1 VHLENYGSV
10 REAVAAGLVDR
21 VRIANPDH
29 RRARV
34 ALLRIS
40 ERGLRVLATQGK
52 LPGRD
57 VIPFRRPDPPA
68 DSFFVY
74 GSVWAVLK
82 FLQEHPGWHER
93 GRLLEEAGRQELSIR
108 QPHADTAALLV
119 RYGWVE
125 QREEARRGFARPYR
139 LLRVTE
145 RGLGVRLVADRHGR
159 MVMGSGAMVRRR
171 HARNRPPKRA

>member
-1 VHLENYGSV
+1 
-10 REAVAAGLVDR
+10 

-29 RRARV
+29 PRSGV

-40 ERGLRVLATQGK
+40 ERGFRVLATQGK
-52 LPGRD
+52 LSGRE
-57 VIPFRRPDPPA
+57 VIPFRRADPPP

-82 FLQEHPGWHER
+82 YLQEHSGWHER

-119 RYGWVE
+119 RYGWAE
-125 QREEARRGFARPYR
+125 QRDEPRRGFARPHR
-139 LLRVTE
+139 LLGVTE
-145 RGLGVRLVADRHGR
+145 RGLGVRLVADRRAR
-159 MVMGSGAMVRRR
+159 MVMVWRDGELALRGEGTGGSEC
-171 HARNRPPKRA
+171 